1 MVLNFD
7 FSNLSRFFEQ
17 SSRVGLLKKCFNQKK
32 TTKMSQMISYQRFE
46 LTSILDQPWATQIGP
61 RAKFQLIRHVEGQNR
76 NFSYSLLFQ
85 FRSRGRMKKLSTR
98 FEVSASNFWVRNV
111 KTSEVG
117 TIPMI
122 DYKFDN
128 LSFFK
133 KQKPK
138 NTDGISQTKFQ
149 ESLLHLL
156 STNYQNFY

>member
-1 MVLNFD
+1 
-7 FSNLSRFFEQ
+7 
-17 SSRVGLLKKCFNQKK
+17 
-32 TTKMSQMISYQRFE
+32 
-46 LTSILDQPWATQIGP
+46 
-61 RAKFQLIRHVEGQNR
+61 
-76 NFSYSLLFQ
+76 
-85 FRSRGRMKKLSTR
+85 MKKLSTR

-138 NTDGISQTKFQ
+138 NTDGIS
-149 ESLLHLL
+149 
-156 STNYQNFY
+156 